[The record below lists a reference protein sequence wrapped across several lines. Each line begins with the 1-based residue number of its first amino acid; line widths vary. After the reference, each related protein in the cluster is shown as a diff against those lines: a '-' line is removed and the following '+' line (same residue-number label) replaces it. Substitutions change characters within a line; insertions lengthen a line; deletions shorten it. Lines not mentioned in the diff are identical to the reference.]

1 MTEDRILR
9 DLSEVIARGPT
20 VSPSLAASPSSA
32 DGSAASPAASPEGSR
47 PVIVI
52 SYAQSL
58 DGCLTRRQGKPYPL
72 SGDAAMRVTH
82 GVRSACDGLLAGI
95 GTVLA
100 DDPRLT
106 TRMGF
111 TGDPLPIILDSRL
124 RFPLSARLL
133 SNPIKPL
140 IATLSSCADEH
151 SSAAV
156 AQASAAD
163 SLRTAG
169 ANVWSFAPDSQG
181 RIPLGHLLS
190 TLARERQIRSIMVEG
205 GARVIAAF
213 LDAGLCDYLVVTI
226 APIFL
231 ANRNAVSLAL
241 NGHAPM
247 PTLTELNHAK
257 LGKDLIVWGAPT
269 FA

>member
-20 VSPSLAASPSSA
+20 VSPS
-32 DGSAASPAASPEGSR
+32 PATSPEGSR

-111 TGDPLPIILDSRL
+111 AGGDPLPIILDSRL

-163 SLRTAG
+163 SLRAAG
-169 ANVWSFAPDSQG
+169 AEVWSFAPDSQG

-269 FA
+269 FT